1 MLKSTEAKN
10 HDGGAEMERRRRT
23 EILINGNKNV
33 AATLAQQI
41 LAKYEVKTIE
51 KPNNGL
57 VMVKVRETAK
67 NSLFYLGEVFVTECK
82 VEISG
87 YIGFG
92 ILKGHEPELAYHLAV
107 VDAAYN
113 AQLPE
118 TERWNEV
125 LLKEEAAIHEQR
137 KNSFMKI
144 LKTKVNF
151 ETMDV

>member
-1 MLKSTEAKN
+1 
-10 HDGGAEMERRRRT
+10 MERRRRT